1 MSPDIRFAC
10 VVFLLDLISVWI
22 LRDTL
27 NDFMIRDENTSK

>member
-10 VVFLLDLISVWI
+10 TLFRADGISIWI

-27 NDFMIRDENTSK
+27 NDFMIRDENTSG